1 MIVPYISV
9 LINIIACNCKL
20 LCVWWL
26 TKSIMLQS
34 KHHQPTI
41 SFTVLF
47 RLCKCDS
54 TVYSRFISPKH
65 NHNATQKMVC
75 FSMFMAQEGY
85 QGGGWSGP
93 VVQPPT
99 GFCSL
104 LSLDVPCIFSGWCCP
119 MTNIFGRIENVTVS
133 CLRMCSYFGG
143 QWWLN

>member
-65 NHNATQKMVC
+65 NHNATQKMVVSLCSWPRKDTKEAGGRGQLSSRQLVFALC
-75 FSMFMAQEGY
+75 FRLMFHVFFRDDAAP
-85 QGGGWSGP
+85 WP
-93 VVQPPT
+93 
-99 GFCSL
+99 
-104 LSLDVPCIFSGWCCP
+104 IFSVGLK
-119 MTNIFGRIENVTVS
+119 T
-133 CLRMCSYFGG
+133 
-143 QWWLN
+143 